1 MIPYFRLFTW
11 ALGCLFTC
19 SLTAQNLRLT
29 LNSVKEVG
37 QEGDVRQYEV
47 NFKVTSGSITEDV
60 TQLAFP
66 LPDNKIGFARLG
78 TYGERFKTGQS
89 SSYPML
95 LKALGFTPKNG
106 QTLVSHDLAPL
117 KKEAKPHIQF
127 ETSTAF
133 LGETDRHFM
142 TSIKGVKGMVS
153 VGDALEYINHKGQKG
168 HAKVEKLE
176 VDFGTFTTTA
186 AFEGLPD
193 NSFYIVVS
201 TTEGYDFSDAKVY
214 AANAAPAVTA
224 APSPAATTP
233 KADVKTIPVE
243 VVLEDA
249 AVKITVH
256 NLVKYKPKKGEG
268 IDIFNIDYSLD
279 YYIVDA
285 TFENKTQKSLDIGEY
300 LLRFNFFTPDG
311 VSADEY
317 TRIFRDKAKSPD
329 DADQKANQVDTKIFG
344 GTGKIVMANV
354 LAKYTETIPDYQT
367 KYAAQTQALGK
378 PLPPGAKIH
387 SIDATIMGV
396 PPSYKI
402 EGLGT
407 WTGTFFDKKKLL
419 YKKVSL

>member
-1 MIPYFRLFTW
+1 MMPYFRIFTW
-11 ALGCLFTC
+11 ALGCLFSC
-19 SLTAQNLRLT
+19 SLPAQNLRLT
-29 LNSVKEVG
+29 LSDVKEIG
-37 QEGDVRQYEV
+37 QEGDVRQYQA
-47 NFKVTSGSITEDV
+47 NFKVTSGSISEDV

-66 LPDNKIGFARLG
+66 LPDNKIGFARLE
-78 TYGERFKTGQS
+78 TYGEQFKTGQS

-95 LKALGFTPKNG
+95 IKALGFTPKNG
-106 QTLVSHDLAPL
+106 QTLVSPDLAPL
-117 KKEAKPHIQF
+117 KKAATPTVQF
-127 ETSTAF
+127 ETTTAF
-133 LGETDRHFM
+133 FGETERHFM

-168 HAKVEKLE
+168 HAKVEKIE
-176 VDFGTFTTTA
+176 VDFGTFTTTT

-201 TTEGYDFSDAKVY
+201 TTEGYDFSDSKVY

-224 APSPAATTP
+224 APAAAATTP
-233 KADVKTIPVE
+233 KADTKTIPVE

-249 AVKITVH
+249 SVKITVH
-256 NLVKYKPKKGEG
+256 NLVKYKPKKSEG

-285 TFENKTQKSLDIGEY
+285 TFENKTQKSLDVGEY

-367 KYAAQTQALGK
+367 KHAAQTQALGK

>member
-1 MIPYFRLFTW
+1 MLPYFRLFTW
-11 ALGCLFTC
+11 AFGCLFSC
-19 SLTAQNLRLT
+19 SLTAQNLRVT
-29 LNSVKEVG
+29 LSDVKEIG
-37 QEGDVRQYEV
+37 YEGDVKHYQA
-47 NFKVTSGSITEDV
+47 NFKVTSGNITEAI

-66 LPDNKIGFARLG
+66 LPDNKIGFALLD
-78 TYGERFKTGQS
+78 TYGDQFKTGQS
-89 SSYPML
+89 SSFPML
-95 LKALGFTPKNG
+95 IKALGFVPKNG
-106 QTLVSHDLAPL
+106 QILVSHDLAPI
-117 KKEAKPHIQF
+117 KKAATPNVQF
-127 ETSTAF
+127 ETSMAF

-142 TSIKGVKGMVS
+142 TPVKNLKGTMS

-168 HAKVEKLE
+168 HAKIEKIE
-176 VDFGTFTTTA
+176 VDFGKFETKT

-193 NSFYIVVS
+193 NTFYLVVS

-214 AANAAPAVTA
+214 AANTAPAVTA
-224 APSPAATTP
+224 APAPVAATP

-268 IDIFNIDYSLD
+268 IDIFKIDYSLD

-285 TFENKTQKSLDIGEY
+285 TFENKTQKSLDVGEY

-354 LAKYTETIPDYQT
+354 LAKYIETIPDYQT
-367 KYAAQTQALGK
+367 KHAAQTQALGK
-378 PLPPGAKIH
+378 PLAPGAKIR

-396 PPSYKI
+396 PPSYNI

-407 WTGTFFDKKKLL
+407 WTGTFYDKKKLL
-419 YKKVSL
+419 YKKISL